1 MEERDLDAA
10 IEALAVQLAVR
21 VVEEARA
28 EAIAEVRAELS
39 GRLTATLLRHC
50 EAELAPGGDA
60 EPEREPVPGPTPER
74 TAAPPLPLAEH
85 ARHEATGR
93 YVYGVVRAG
102 TLLPGDLAGIEPI
115 SRVRLIECRGLA
127 ALVSDVP
134 LSAFDDTSLR
144 ENLDNVA
151 WLEEKARTHEEVLEA
166 ALAATAVVP
175 LRLGTVFAG
184 EEQVTEMLGREYGA
198 LLDALE
204 RLAGRTEWGLKAYVD
219 REGLER
225 EALRR
230 ARRAEADANQ
240 GAAAGTGYM
249 NHRRRREAEAREGV
263 EAIADE
269 WAWEIHHRL
278 AAVADEALLNPLQLP
293 ELSGHQGKM
302 LLNGV
307 YLIAD
312 EGASDFRSAVRVLAE
327 GFDRRGVEVVLTGPW
342 PAYNFVKSSIEA
354 AR

>member
-10 IEALAVQLAVR
+10 IEALAARLAVR

-39 GRLTATLLRHC
+39 ERLTAALLRHC

-74 TAAPPLPLAEH
+74 AAAPSLPLAAH
-85 ARHEATGR
+85 ARCEVTGR

-127 ALVSDVP
+127 ALVSEVP
-134 LSAFDDTSLR
+134 LSTFDDTSLR
-144 ENLDNVA
+144 ENLDDVA

-184 EEQVTEMLGREYGA
+184 EEQVREMLSREYGA

-204 RLAGRTEWGLKAYVD
+204 RLAGRAEWGLKAYVD

-230 ARRAEADANQ
+230 ARRTEADADQ
-240 GAAAGTGYM
+240 GAAGTAYM
-249 NHRRRREAEAREGV
+249 NHRRREAEAREGA

>member
-1 MEERDLDAA
+1 MEGRDLDDA
-10 IEALAVQLAVR
+10 IEALAAQLAAQ

-39 GRLTATLLRHC
+39 GRLTAALLRRC
-50 EAELAPGGDA
+50 EAELARGGDA
-60 EPEREPVPGPTPER
+60 APEPESVLEPTPEVM
-74 TAAPPLPLAEH
+74 AARSEPLADR
-85 ARHEATGR
+85 ARREATGR
-93 YVYGVVRAG
+93 YVYGVVRTG
-102 TLLPGDLAGIEPI
+102 TMLPRDLAGIDA
-115 SRVRLIECRGLA
+115 RVRLIESRGLA

-134 LSAFDDTSLR
+134 LSEFGDTSLR
-144 ENLDNVA
+144 ENFDDVA
-151 WLEEKARTHEEVLEA
+151 WLEEKARIHEEVLEA
-166 ALAATAVVP
+166 ALAQTAVVP
-175 LRLGTVFAG
+175 LRVCTVFAG
-184 EEQVTEMLGREYGA
+184 EEQVTEMLRREYGA

-204 RLAGRTEWGLKAYVD
+204 RLAGRAEWGVKAYVD
-219 REGLER
+219 REVLER

-230 ARRAEADANQ
+230 ARQVEGEADQSAP
-240 GAAAGTGYM
+240 GATAYM
-249 NHRRRREAEAREGV
+249 SRRREAEAREGA

-278 AAVADEALLNPLQLP
+278 AAVADEALLNPLQHP
-293 ELSGHQGKM
+293 EPSGHQGKM